1 MAESTGFILA
11 AAGIAAANEAI
22 FAPAATGKPLFVS
35 FNWRIIPA
43 TAIAGFTLAGL
54 EKISPQL
61 GKGLA
66 ILALLAVLMVPT
78 GMNTPSPIDNIAKM
92 LGFTTPMSPGAG
104 HASSQ
109 PFK

>member
-22 FAPAATGKPLFVS
+22 FAPVATGRPLWND

-43 TAIAGFTLAGL
+43 TAIAALTLAGL
-54 EKISPQL
+54 EQISMPL

-66 ILALLAVLMVPT
+66 VLALLAVLIRPM
-78 GMNTPSPIDNIAKM
+78 GNAPSPVENASKF
-92 LGFTTPMSPGAG
+92 LGLN
-104 HASSQ
+104 
-109 PFK
+109 K

>member
-1 MAESTGFILA
+1 MAASTGYILA

-22 FAPAATGKPLFVS
+22 FAPAASGRPLWTD

-54 EKISPQL
+54 EKISEPL

-66 ILALLAVLMVPT
+66 ILALLTVLIVPL
-78 GMNTPSPIDNIAKM
+78 GNAPSPIANVSKM
-92 LGFTTPMSPGAG
+92 LGI
-104 HASSQ
+104 
-109 PFK
+109 K